1 LVIEKKIPK
10 KGFGHLPE
18 VKGTA
23 ASLGGSDGF
32 KGGGEGII
40 NC

>member
-1 LVIEKKIPK
+1 LRRKFLK